1 MDTARVAP
9 PLLDVQHLDVG
20 YGSVQVLW
28 DVSLDVR
35 RGEVVALIG
44 PNGAGKSTFLRA
56 ISGLLRPW
64 RGSVRFGHEEITT
77 QPPEEI
83 VRFGMAHVP
92 QGRRLFPDL
101 SVRENLLLGA
111 YTRQDRAGL
120 MEDFRR
126 VLDMFP
132 QIGGRLALAANQIS
146 GGEQQMVA
154 LGRALMARPQLLLI
168 DEPSLGLAP
177 IVVQSLMNVVTRL
190 RAGGTSVLL
199 VEQDVAIAL
208 EHADRGYVL
217 EMGRVVLTDAAASL
231 LGSSRIREAYLGT
244 GPAHSPRETRH
255 G

>member
-1 MDTARVAP
+1 MALS
-9 PLLDVQHLDVG
+9 LLEVQHLDAG

-28 DVSLDVR
+28 DVSLEVW

-56 ISGLLRPW
+56 VSGLERPW
-64 RGSVRFGHEEITT
+64 RGRVRFDHVEIST

-83 VRFGMAHVP
+83 VRLGIAHVP

-111 YTRQDRAGL
+111 YTRQDTAGL
-120 MEDFRR
+120 MADFER
-126 VLDMFP
+126 VLEMFP
-132 QIGGRLALAANQIS
+132 QIAERLTLTASQIS

-177 IVVQSLMNVVTRL
+177 IVVQSLMDVVARL
-190 RAGGTSVLL
+190 RADGTSVLL

-217 EMGRVVLTDAAASL
+217 EMGRVVLTDSAAAL

-244 GPAHSPRETRH
+244 GPAGSVDPILP
-255 G
+255 

>member
-1 MDTARVAP
+1 MARMP
-9 PLLDVQHLDVG
+9 LSLLDVQHLDAG
-20 YGSVQVLW
+20 YGTVQVLW
-28 DVSLDVR
+28 DVSLEVR

-56 ISGLLRPW
+56 ISGLQRPW
-64 RGSVRFGHEEITT
+64 RGVVRFDHEEITT

-83 VRFGMAHVP
+83 VRLGIAHVP

-101 SVRENLLLGA
+101 SVRENVLLGA
-111 YTRQDRAGL
+111 YARRDRAEL

-126 VLDMFP
+126 VLEMFP
-132 QIGGRLALAANQIS
+132 QIGERLALTASQIS

-177 IVVQSLMNVVTRL
+177 IVVQSLMDVVARL
-190 RAGGTSVLL
+190 RAEGTSVLL
-199 VEQDVAIAL
+199 VEQDVATAL

-217 EMGRVVLTDAAASL
+217 EMGRVVLTDTAEML

-244 GPAHSPRETRH
+244 GPANSSRQATH